1 MKKTKCRNEKTR
13 TPFERKAKPPRRF
26 GKRLPHKPEKKEEAK
41 KPSVLPATQTV
52 VGVVIKTPYGWALEV
67 ANRKDK
73 AQYVLR
79 TPAKAE
85 QLAGQL
91 VAAHLL
97 QSTKKGRQE
106 VEIER
111 VLGDPNDPRAIS
123 LIVLQANEIPDQF
136 PEAVLKEAEVIKNA
150 STVTPAQAGVPFGSK
165 TEKRDAR
172 FRGHDEIG
180 NSRADLR
187 ALPLVTIDG
196 PDSRDFDDAVFAEKD
211 GKGWHIIVAIA
222 DVAHYVQP
230 GSALDQEAQRRGNST
245 YFPDRV
251 VPMLPEVLSND
262 LCSLMPNVERLCLA
276 VHMELDGEGELVK
289 WRFVRGVMK
298 SHARLTYEQV
308 QAAKDGAPDATT
320 KPFLKNVIEPLYGA
334 YECLMQARLKRG
346 TLELDLPERKVEIA
360 KDGSVKAIKMRERLD
375 SHRLIEEFMIAANVA
390 AAAQL
395 EGKGGLC
402 LYRIHDKPTEIKLDA
417 LRDFLDT
424 LGISLVPGRQLH
436 PRMLTQI
443 LENAAGSEHAQ
454 VVNEVMLRSQAQATY
469 SRENI
474 GHFGLALARY
484 AHFTSPIRRYA
495 DLIVHRGLIRA
506 CKLGEDGLSETEIEK
521 LDQIADHISATER
534 RSATA
539 EREAVDRFTALF
551 LIDRIGAIFPARI
564 SGVARF
570 GLFARL
576 DDTGADGIIPFNALP
591 RDYYEFQEKRHAL
604 VGQRH
609 GRTYQLGATV
619 RVRLLAAD
627 RLTGGMSFEIVEEE
641 KPEDKKGKAPN
652 KQVRRR
658 R

>member
-1 MKKTKCRNEKTR
+1 MKEKSRRKSRKDFRKGKKKTQG
-13 TPFERKAKPPRRF
+13 F
-26 GKRLPHKPEKKEEAK
+26 GQLAKKEIK
-41 KPSVLPATQTV
+41 KTPEPTPPVKTSPLPASQTI
-52 VGVVIKTPYGWALEV
+52 VGVVIKTHYGWALEV
-67 ANRKDK
+67 TNRKDK
-73 AQYVLR
+73 AQYVIR
-79 TPAKAE
+79 NPAKAE
-85 QLAGQL
+85 QQAGQL
-91 VAAHLL
+91 VAARLL

-123 LIVLQANEIPDQF
+123 LIVLQANEIPDVF
-136 PEAVLKEAEVIKNA
+136 PEAALKEAEKIKKEN
-150 STVTPAQAGVPFGSK
+150 GSHLVLK
-165 TEKRDAR
+165 NGEKR
-172 FRGHDEIG
+172 E
-180 NSRADLR
+180 DLR
-187 ALPLVTIDG
+187 DLPLVTIDG

-211 GKGWHIIVAIA
+211 GSGWHIVVAIA
-222 DVAHYVQP
+222 DVAHYVRP
-230 GSALDQEAQRRGNST
+230 DSALDREAQRRGNST
-245 YFPDRV
+245 YLPDRV
-251 VPMLPEVLSND
+251 APMLPEVLSND

-276 VHMELDGEGELVK
+276 AHLWLDGEGELVK

-298 SHARLTYEQV
+298 SQARLTYEQV
-308 QAAKDGAPDATT
+308 QAAKDGVPDATT
-320 KPFLKNVIEPLYGA
+320 KPLMKNVIEPLYSA
-334 YECLMQARLKRG
+334 YDCLMQARLKRG
-346 TLELDLPERKVEIA
+346 TLDLDLPERKIEIA
-360 KDGSVKAIKMRERLD
+360 KDGSVKAIKSRERLD

-424 LGISLVPGRQLH
+424 LGISLVPARQLH

-506 CKLGEDGLSETEIEK
+506 CKLGEDGLSDPEIER
-521 LDQIADHISATER
+521 LDEIADHISATER

-539 EREAVDRFTALF
+539 EREAVDRFAALF
-551 LIDRIGAIFPARI
+551 LMNKIGAVFPAKI

-591 RDYYEFQEKRHAL
+591 RDYYELQEKRHAL

-609 GRTYQLGATV
+609 GRIYQLGASV

-627 RLTGGMSFEIVEEE
+627 RLTGSMSFEIVEEE
-641 KPEDKKGKAPN
+641 KPEGKKERTTRIRKATRAPH
-652 KQVRRR
+652 RRQAKTG
-658 R
+658 